1 VTTEF
6 INLAV
11 PEARQKYANVVAAIE
26 KDNLPL
32 PLVAIDGMVKMAGG
46 VDYYSIVSA
55 IEALTVAAPLP
66 ATAPSAAS

>member
-1 VTTEF
+1 VATEF

-32 PLVAIDGMVKMAGG
+32 PLVAIDGTVKMAGG

-55 IEALTVAAPLP
+55 IEALTAAAPLP
-66 ATAPSAAS
+66 AAAPTAAS